1 VAALSWLLDPST
13 GQLVAEG
20 LTVEEA
26 SALAGD
32 LLPAAREIN
41 CARPLAASPL
51 PAAADA
57 GGPKLRVA
65 RIYHGS
71 MVDGPGRRSVVQ
83 LQGCPIR
90 CPGCYVPETHDPAAG
105 VALGVA
111 DVAAALLDLA
121 GEPRDGITVLGGEP
135 FSQPQGLAALL
146 RELKRRGIHT
156 VVYTGYTLE
165 LLARREDP
173 DVREALRLTDLL
185 IDGPFVRS
193 LAASAG
199 RWRGSRNQRLILQ
212 PARAVTRC
220 HAYPRSAHP

>member
-1 VAALSWLLDPST
+1 VTELTWLLDSAT
-13 GQLVAEG
+13 GALVVEG

-32 LLPAAREIN
+32 LLPAARELN

-65 RIYHGS
+65 RMYHGS

-90 CPGCYVPETHDPAAG
+90 CRCYVPETHDPAAG
-105 VALGVA
+105 VPLGVA
-111 DVAAALLDLA
+111 EVVAALLHPV
-121 GEPRDGITVLGGEP
+121 GEPRDGITALGGEP
-135 FSQPQGLAALL
+135 FLQPQRLAALL
-146 RELKRRGIHT
+146 HALKRRGLHT
-156 VVYTGYTLE
+156 VVYSGYTLE
-165 LLARREDP
+165 TLARRNEP
-173 DVREALRLTDLL
+173 AVNEALRFTDLL

-212 PARAVTRC
+212 PARALAASD
-220 HAYPRSAHP
+220 AYPRSAHP